1 LPGGD
6 EDDCLDI
13 KTPFWTYVQPG
24 TLRSTIIAAK
34 KAVFFIDKMAVAI
47 HNQGTEN
54 RGVRRAPFKEEVLEM
69 RLFDEEH
76 S

>member
-1 LPGGD
+1 MPGGD

-24 TLRSTIIAAK
+24 TLRSTTVAK
-34 KAVFFIDKMAVAI
+34 MAENYIDKMAVAI

>member
-1 LPGGD
+1 MA
-6 EDDCLDI
+6 EN
-13 KTPFWTYVQPG
+13 Y
-24 TLRSTIIAAK
+24 
-34 KAVFFIDKMAVAI
+34 IDKMAVAI